1 MPTYDFRCRRCGHR
15 FSCVAT
21 VEGRKQ
27 VHCPVCASAEV
38 QQLLTGF
45 FYARPGGGGG
55 GGSSCTRT
63 SCRGCS
69 GC

>member
-1 MPTYDFRCRRCGHR
+1 MPTYDFRCRQCGHQFSR
-15 FSCVAT
+15 FT
-21 VEGRKQ
+21 TIEGRKQ
-27 VHCPVCASAEV
+27 VQCPQCYSPDV

-45 FYARPGGGGG
+45 IFARSN
-55 GGSSCTRT
+55 GGSGGASCTRA

>member
-1 MPTYDFRCRRCGHR
+1 MPTYDFRCRRCGQQFSR
-15 FSCVAT
+15 FT
-21 VEGRKQ
+21 TIEGRKQ
-27 VHCPVCASAEV
+27 VTCPNCASPEV

-45 FYARPGGGGG
+45 FYSRPNGGNGA
-55 GGSSCTRT
+55 GSCSRT

>member
-1 MPTYDFRCRRCGHR
+1 MPTYDFRCRKCGHQFSR
-15 FSCVAT
+15 FTT

-27 VHCPVCASAEV
+27 VQCPTCASSDV

-45 FYARPGGGGG
+45 FFARPGGGN
-55 GGSSCTRT
+55 GGSGCTRT
-63 SCRGCS
+63 SCRGCA